1 MVILAIGPHPDDIEF
16 GCFGTLAKLY
26 NNKGEKI
33 FFLIL
38 TNGEIGG
45 DPNQRKIEAEKSA
58 KLINAEVIFLG
69 EKDGYIKHNASL
81 VNIIG
86 NKIKELK
93 PSIIFAPFYLD
104 THQDHVAT
112 SRSVISASSNINIL
126 LLYETPSTVNMDPNV
141 FIEISK
147 TIDLKIKALKIH
159 KSQQKKSY
167 FDLDQIKALHLYY
180 GWKVKKRMSYYE
192 AFYLYKYLDGNI
204 I

>member
-26 NNKGEKI
+26 KNKGEKI

-45 DPNQRKIEAEKSA
+45 DLNQRKIEAEKSA

-104 THQDHVAT
+104 THQDHIAT

-141 FIEISK
+141 FVEISK

-159 KSQQKKSY
+159 KSQQKN
-167 FDLDQIKALHLYY
+167 LILIQIRLKLFIYIMVGKL
-180 GWKVKKRMSYYE
+180 KK
-192 AFYLYKYLDGNI
+192 G
-204 I
+204 